1 MISISEQD
9 KALIAAIQN
18 GLPLVSRPYAH
29 IGEQLGL
36 EEQQVIDRLQDL
48 KTSGAIRRMGVVV
61 RHRLL
66 GYRANAMV
74 VWDVPNHRV
83 DELGRCFSQFEYI
96 TLCYQ
101 RPRRLPQWR
110 YNLFCMIHGHD
121 REAVMANLEHLISSC
136 SVEHI
141 PHDVLFS
148 RRCFKQRGAL
158 YVHDNTSGK
167 RVAGNGNG

>member
-1 MISISEQD
+1 MIDISDQD
-9 KALIAAIQN
+9 RALIAAIQN
-18 GLPLVSRPYAH
+18 GLPLVSRPFAH
-29 IGEQLGL
+29 IAEQLGL
-36 EEQQVIDRLQDL
+36 EEQQVIDRLQSL
-48 KTSGAIRRMGVVV
+48 KNAGAIQRMGVVV
-61 RHRLL
+61 RHRQL

-74 VWDVPNHRV
+74 VWDVPDHRV
-83 DELGRCFSQFEYI
+83 AELGRCFGQFEYI

-121 REAVMANLEHLISSC
+121 RDAVMSNLEHLISSC
-136 SVEHI
+136 SVEQI

-158 YVHDNTSGK
+158 YVHNNRSGT
-167 RVAGNGNG
+167 RTAGTNNG